1 MRIKTN
7 LPALNAQ
14 ASMSKH
20 IRDMENSSGKLASGK
35 RVRSAADDPASLAIG
50 IHHQAQIRSQA
61 QAIRN
66 ANDAVSDLQINE
78 GALNEISAMLVRLK
92 ELSVNASSSHLQD
105 SDREMINL
113 EYLQLRKEIERT
125 IKTTSGLG
133 PSLLRSQQDTKEFQ
147 IGTEGGQL
155 SRLSINTDE
164 LLLSEFNMRIV
175 DSSLINAEE
184 AQLNLGYINEAM
196 EKVSSNRALLGSY
209 QNRLHSAINNLDTTK
224 VNESAALSRR
234 MDVDYAHEISE
245 KLQIEGKLKSNSS
258 VLAQTSRLGENALKL
273 L

>member
-1 MRIKTN
+1 
-7 LPALNAQ
+7 
-14 ASMSKH
+14 
-20 IRDMENSSGKLASGK
+20 
-35 RVRSAADDPASLAIG
+35 
-50 IHHQAQIRSQA
+50 
-61 QAIRN
+61 
-66 ANDAVSDLQINE
+66 
-78 GALNEISAMLVRLK
+78 
-92 ELSVNASSSHLQD
+92 
-105 SDREMINL
+105 
-113 EYLQLRKEIERT
+113 
-125 IKTTSGLG
+125 
-133 PSLLRSQQDTKEFQ
+133 
-147 IGTEGGQL
+147 
-155 SRLSINTDE
+155 
-164 LLLSEFNMRIV
+164 MRIV